1 MIYGPQVAAIRGK
14 TTKVHAKTKIARDEG
29 AKMQLTKQEL
39 VMDVMHMAG
48 ERFFVSICAPLR
60 LLLVCHLQSLSTHE
74 MGWGFQ
80 KHLNTLRSH
89 GFNVKMVS
97 VDPHKS
103 FEALQGAFPG
113 VEIDP
118 SRAGDYLDRV
128 DTKIRRLKEL
138 MQSVVSGLPY
148 KLAKDR
154 VKDLVTYAV
163 GRMNLHSTYMLMSS
177 DCPRVRFIGDR
188 SDYASELGLA
198 FGNYVEACNPKA
210 QAKSNDV
217 FTPRTEPFIVLF
229 PAANTNGSW
238 VLFNLNTKSYV

>member
-74 MGWGFQ
+74 MGQGFQ

-89 GFNVKMVS
+89 GFDVKMVS

-154 VKDLVTYAV
+154 VKDLVT
-163 GRMNLHSTYMLMSS
+163 
-177 DCPRVRFIGDR
+177 
-188 SDYASELGLA
+188 
-198 FGNYVEACNPKA
+198 
-210 QAKSNDV
+210 
-217 FTPRTEPFIVLF
+217 
-229 PAANTNGSW
+229 
-238 VLFNLNTKSYV
+238 